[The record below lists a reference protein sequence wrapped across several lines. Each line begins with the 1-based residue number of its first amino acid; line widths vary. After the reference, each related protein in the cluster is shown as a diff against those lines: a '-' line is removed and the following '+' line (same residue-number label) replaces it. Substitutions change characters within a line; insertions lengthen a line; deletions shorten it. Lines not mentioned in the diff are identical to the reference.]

1 MNRRFPIYLDLN
13 GRTVVVLGG
22 GTIAARRIRTLA
34 EFGPR
39 IRVVSPEI
47 QPELLSLPGV
57 TWVEGVYEPS
67 ALEGADFVLA
77 CTGDPAVNREAVLAC
92 RRRGIPVNNA
102 SDQDDCDFHF
112 PAVAIRGSL
121 VVGVNAAGTDH
132 SLVRRVAAAIRALL
146 EREL

>member
-1 MNRRFPIYLDLN
+1 M
-13 GRTVVVLGG
+13 VLGG

-39 IRVVSPEI
+39 IRVVSPEV
-47 QPELLSLPGV
+47 QRELLSLPGV
-57 TWVEGVYEPS
+57 TWAEGVYAPS
-67 ALEGADFVLA
+67 VLEGADFVLA
-77 CTGDPAVNREAVLAC
+77 CTDDPAINHEAVLEC

-102 SDQDDCDFHF
+102 SDQADCDFHF
-112 PAVAIRGSL
+112 PAVALRDSL

-146 EREL
+146 EKEL